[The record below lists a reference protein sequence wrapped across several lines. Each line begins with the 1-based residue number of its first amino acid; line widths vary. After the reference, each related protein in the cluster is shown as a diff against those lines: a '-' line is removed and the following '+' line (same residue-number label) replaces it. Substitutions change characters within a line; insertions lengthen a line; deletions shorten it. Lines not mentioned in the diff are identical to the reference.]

1 MPPTSDTLSP
11 DEVREALRGD
21 LAEAPGIAEV
31 RRLRAAGAE
40 NAAALAGFD
49 RDRWATL
56 AQRGLAAMGA
66 PEEWD
71 GLGMGAGHL
80 VTAVEECGASL
91 HPGPVRATQLLT
103 WSLTGVS
110 PNAVSAPLTTAIAG
124 VLGGELVAGLAD
136 DRPARA
142 AFADDAVTGVLSAVT
157 HGAVADVVVAVV
169 DTPQGPAAAL
179 ILVDGGIRQ
188 DREALDLATPRA
200 DVHVTAAPAVLLTH
214 PADPTA
220 LETWRTRS
228 RLLLAAEQVGG
239 AQACLTAM
247 VAYTQI
253 REQFGV
259 LIGTYQAIQ
268 HLCSRTA
275 IDVVG
280 ARALV
285 VATAAALDGED
296 PQAHVL
302 GRLAAATAG
311 DTFLTASSS
320 FIRLSGGIGFT
331 WEHDAHLFFRRA
343 RASAAAD
350 VSPEQ
355 QRHAA
360 VEADC
365 LDLLTATA

>member
-1 MPPTSDTLSP
+1 MSDTLNP

-21 LAEAPGIAEV
+21 LAESPGIAEV
-31 RRLRAAGAE
+31 RRLRAVAAGEEADT
-40 NAAALAGFD
+40 AGFD

-66 PEEWD
+66 PEDWD
-71 GLGMGAGHL
+71 GLGMGAEHL

-91 HPGPVRATQLLT
+91 HPGPVRATQLLA
-103 WSLTGVS
+103 WSLTGLS
-110 PNAVSAPLTTAIAG
+110 PNAVSDAFTQAVAG
-124 VLGGELVAGLAD
+124 VLAGELVTGLAD
-136 DRPARA
+136 DRPQRA
-142 AFADDAVTGVLSAVT
+142 AFSNDAVTGVLSAVT

-169 DTPQGPAAAL
+169 DTPSGPAAAL
-179 ILVDGGIRQ
+179 VLTDGGDRAN
-188 DREALDLATPRA
+188 REAMDLATPRA
-200 DVHVTAAPAVLLTH
+200 DVSVTAAPALLLTD
-214 PADPTA
+214 PADPVA

-239 AQACLTAM
+239 SQACLTAM

-275 IDVVG
+275 VDVVG

-285 VATAAALDGED
+285 AATAAALDHGD
-296 PQAHVL
+296 PAAHAL
-302 GRLAAATAG
+302 GRLAAASAAE
-311 DTFLTASSS
+311 TFVTASASYV
-320 FIRLSGGIGFT
+320 RLSGGIGFT

-343 RASAAAD
+343 RSSAAAD
-350 VSPEQ
+350 VTPEQ

-360 VEADC
+360 VEAGC